1 MLGFGWTDYAAPV
14 WETAAVAHY
23 PYLVKKN
30 DWFTSRYL
38 TLSKTPIEGSTYML
52 TPLSEKSQPVYE
64 WGQPYYLSCDSLPA
78 DVEALGIVA
87 HVNSLDS
94 LHNCV
99 VVIEIH
105 DSETDSLVLW
115 HSTPIEKGR
124 YAAGEHVL
132 ADAFNFDEAL
142 RPQGKTIKTYL
153 WNQGHDQMVQTRM
166 SYYYTRKNPVLTGLY
181 EPLN

>member
-1 MLGFGWTDYAAPV
+1 M
-14 WETAAVAHY
+14 
-23 PYLVKKN
+23 
-30 DWFTSRYL
+30 
-38 TLSKTPIEGSTYML
+38 
-52 TPLSEKSQPVYE
+52 
-64 WGQPYYLSCDSLPA
+64 
-78 DVEALGIVA
+78 A

-105 DSETDSLVLW
+105 DNKTDSLVLW

-142 RPQGKTIKTYL
+142 QPQGRTIKTYL

-166 SYYYTRKNPVLTGLY
+166 SYYYTRRSPVLKGLY